1 MEVAFLLRFLV
12 GPQQTSRTKF
22 APGVGVQCHVHA
34 ALAHLVSMQYFACFQ
49 NQNREYSGI
58 KAPARKLHAAGKASR
73 RAPPLPIARLCTRT
87 YRYFPPRFR
96 LKFTAVQLYRY
107 VPYAGERRR
116 PRRRGPRARSA
127 PAAVR
132 GGVMIIEFGM
142 ICAPVAAVH
151 GELVP

>member
-58 KAPARKLHAAGKASR
+58 KAPVRKLNAAGKASR
-73 RAPPLPIARLCTRT
+73 RAPPLYMYS
-87 YRYFPPRFR
+87 YRYFPPASVSN
-96 LKFTAVQLYRY
+96 LQLY
-107 VPYAGERRR
+107 
-116 PRRRGPRARSA
+116 
-127 PAAVR
+127 
-132 GGVMIIEFGM
+132 
-142 ICAPVAAVH
+142 
-151 GELVP
+151 